1 MFNFK
6 RKAKQV
12 VNEIKKSFEPI
23 RDPKEVITEIHNEF
37 DTVTEKLFTEA
48 KEILSSIK
56 DVQKGERLKSL
67 GFNYSKPAVDAE
79 EEIRK
84 RDKNMEIAK
93 NIEYYSIYYP
103 NNKFITYEK
112 ASEICKKY
120 GLLLGDA
127 FFYIGDVPEKNLSEI
142 ENFKLKE
149 EDYTKY
155 PVYDYVNRDGQ
166 KTRYYNERDIYGRF
180 NSTVVSD
187 EFIEVVSKKEGFKI
201 CASVKDFD
209 TSNMKIEDGYKLE
222 YNLPDPIVLQ
232 PVNGGYLVVSK
243 WGLEGEDAEL
253 TNEKMN

>member
-1 MFNFK
+1 MFNLK
-6 RKAKQV
+6 RKTKQV

-23 RDPKEVITEIHNEF
+23 RDPQEVITEIHNEF
-37 DTVTEKLFTEA
+37 DTVTEKLLTEA
-48 KEILSSIK
+48 KEILSGIK

-67 GFNYSKPAVDAE
+67 GFNCSKPAVDAE

-93 NIEYYSIYYP
+93 NIEYYSIQYP
-103 NNKFITYEK
+103 NNKFITFEK

-120 GLLLGDA
+120 GLLLGNA
-127 FFYIGDVPEKNLSEI
+127 FFYKGDVPEKNLSEI
-142 ENFKLKE
+142 ENFKLRE

-155 PVYDYVNRDGQ
+155 PVYEYMDDKGQ
-166 KTRYYNERDIYGRF
+166 KIRYYYEYDVYGRH
-180 NSTVVSD
+180 NHTVVTD
-187 EFIEVVSKKEGFKI
+187 ESIKVVSKKEGFKI

-209 TSNMKIEDGYKLE
+209 TSNMRIEDGYRLE

-232 PVNGGYLVVSK
+232 PVNGGYLIVSK